1 MSSTTQYLCIVSSYQ
16 HRLKSKEHV
25 LSIRCK
31 HRSWIKYAKI
41 LRMRARYLDGALL
54 GDGRG
59 GEIRRG
65 DRARADRI
73 GRSGRRALAQT
84 PQDRSRRW
92 IRQVLVGWFGLSQS
106 PLPTA
111 PKISPL
117 FSLSQPHAEQ
127 WAWRSSERARQGER
141 TSEEGESGEEERE
154 RERGGRKG
162 CACAPW
168 HVGHVCKRVASVGRR
183 YSGDANRWTGCCGPW
198 PSKCFFFLRSKFTL
212 GPSICRRVWN
222 SSLNNDTRYDV
233 SLNS

>member
-84 PQDRSRRW
+84 PRIDR
-92 IRQVLVGWFGLSQS
+92 
-106 PLPTA
+106 
-111 PKISPL
+111 
-117 FSLSQPHAEQ
+117 ED
-127 WAWRSSERARQGER
+127 
-141 TSEEGESGEEERE
+141 ESGRCWLVDSASLNPPSPPHRKYLLSSHSPNHTRSNGLGVRRSELAKESALARREKVEKRREREKEEEERVALAHHGMWAMCVSAS
-154 RERGGRKG
+154 RPWAGGIVAMQIDG
-162 CACAPW
+162 PDV
-168 HVGHVCKRVASVGRR
+168 VGHGPVSAS
-183 YSGDANRWTGCCGPW
+183 
-198 PSKCFFFLRSKFTL
+198 
-212 GPSICRRVWN
+212 
-222 SSLNNDTRYDV
+222 SSSV
-233 SLNS
+233 SLL